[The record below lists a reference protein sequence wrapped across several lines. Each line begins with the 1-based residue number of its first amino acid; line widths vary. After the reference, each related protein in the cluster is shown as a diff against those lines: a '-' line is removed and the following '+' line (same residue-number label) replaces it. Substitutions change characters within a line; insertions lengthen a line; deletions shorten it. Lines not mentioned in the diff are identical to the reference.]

1 MNNNEF
7 WIWGGTFESNLK
19 NVWGAYLRILE
30 TTKCITRQIN
40 LIVCEGAHFI
50 QIHCFKGAHLTL
62 SEIQFKGAHLRIL
75 QGAHFNPKKREIAT
89 FTWFATKARM
99 LPVKCASSGSYV
111 PPTRLGFNSHGNNS
125 QMLHPSDASIVPC
138 FSHQICLSII
148 IYFNHQIELS
158 SDIFS
163 GVFSIIR

>member
-1 MNNNEF
+1 MWMWTMNNNEF

-19 NVWGAYLRILE
+19 NVWRAYLRILE

-40 LIVCEGAHFI
+40 LIVCKGAHFI

-75 QGAHFNPKKREIAT
+75 QGAHLNPKKREIAT

-99 LPVKCASSGSYV
+99 LPVKCASSDSYV
-111 PPTRLGFNSHGNNS
+111 PPPMGAVGDNSMDRGSTPVPFLSPNLPNS
-125 QMLHPSDASIVPC
+125 QITQNWTFESKVLTPQYEC
-138 FSHQICLSII
+138 
-148 IYFNHQIELS
+148 
-158 SDIFS
+158 
-163 GVFSIIR
+163 

>member
-1 MNNNEF
+1 MWMWTMNNNEF

-89 FTWFATKARM
+89 FTWFATKAHM
-99 LPVKCASSGSYV
+99 LPAKCASSDSYV
-111 PPTRLGFNSHGNNS
+111 PPPMGAVGDTFEDRGIHALERSS
-125 QMLHPSDASIVPC
+125 LQCMLYQVWSWPFEYGEEENKCGAHHWGC
-138 FSHQICLSII
+138 
-148 IYFNHQIELS
+148 
-158 SDIFS
+158 
-163 GVFSIIR
+163 